1 MDKLDT
7 TTVDLSKLSKLVKH
21 DFVKKNY
28 LMNQLKKVDATD
40 SSKQNLEKGI
50 EDVDKKIPNTTK
62 FIVIQEFDRVTK
74 IRFNARMAEASKKYV
89 TQ

>member
-28 LMNQLKKVDATD
+28 LMNQLKKVDATE

-62 FIVIQEFDRVTK
+62 FIVIQEFNRLTK
-74 IRFNARMAEASKKYV
+74 IHFNARMAEASKKYV
-89 TQ
+89 TE